1 MGTWLDTQPAATI
14 RCALRPGV
22 ARPDGSHPDDSAR
35 FGLWLELVD
44 CHLDQLHVERS
55 QLDWEWESAYE
66 KGWSPRTAAFAAW
79 ADHHRRVHLAGQDRV
94 S

>member
-14 RCALRPGV
+14 RCAVTPAG
-22 ARPDGSHPDDSAR
+22 AHADGSRR

-44 CHLDQLHVERS
+44 LHLDELGVERS
-55 QLDWEWESAYE
+55 QLDWEWESAYDQ
-66 KGWSPRTAAFAAW
+66 GCPPRTAAFAAW
-79 ADHHRRVHLAGQDRV
+79 AKHLRPVHLAGRD

>member
-14 RCALRPGV
+14 RSALTP
-22 ARPDGSHPDDSAR
+22 AAAHWDGSGR

-44 CHLDQLHVERS
+44 LHLDQLQVERS
-55 QLDWEWESAYE
+55 QLEWEWESAYDQ
-66 KGWSPRTAAFAAW
+66 GWSPRTAAFAAW
-79 ADHHRRVHLAGQDRV
+79 IKHLRPVHLTGRD